1 MKKCICKANIR
12 ANKKVIFLP
21 VSLMLIVAII
31 GLVPVRRLGSYFC
44 NIFYAHIY
52 STYWDVE
59 GETLKKKWMIEDG
72 FFIFIIPFIVFALV
86 SILCWLYIKSAK
98 SCSIELND
106 KCVKGVRKT
115 IFSKRDL
122 NLPIEQ
128 IDSIMVSHSLWDA
141 LFGGEKLL
149 IRSASGMIKFPW
161 VRNAKEFSDAVLAKI
176 DEYKQNDK
184 EKNKNSAASALN
196 NSGNNAGMQTA
207 AQKIKD
213 LNELLEIGAI
223 SQEEFNAKRKELL
236 DKM

>member
-1 MKKCICKANIR
+1 MEKCICKANIR
-12 ANKKVIFLP
+12 ANKKAIFLP

-31 GLVPVRRLGSYFC
+31 GLVPIKSDRSGGSFYNLLGML
-44 NIFYAHIY
+44 
-52 STYWDVE
+52 TYWQNSY
-59 GETLKKKWMIEDG
+59 GKWETHDA
-72 FFIFIIPFIVFALV
+72 FVIFIIPFIIFALA

-184 EKNKNSAASALN
+184 EKNKNLADSALN